1 MIGLNLNHYETVLK
15 QFQAS
20 RDKHPESD
28 GRKVPKDTSELPLG
42 GIRAVKA
49 AVLVFDIADSKK
61 ASSSLGKFKFTEWI
75 GLALH
80 LFFHCVDDYDG
91 LVDKYTGDGAMVSF
105 SLGSSAERCQNARNC
120 ALKISEILNKI
131 LNPLYKS
138 NNYRTMNLRI
148 GIDFGQIRIERI
160 GKRVSTHLIIIGGA
174 ANYAK
179 DIEQFAK
186 NINYSQNTAICMG
199 YDVLYNIPVN
209 ERKFKDGTY
218 KYYRITT
225 FSGQSEMD
233 KTKPYPIY
241 QYNGRY
247 FDD

>member
-1 MIGLNLNHYETVLK
+1 MINLNLNHYKTVSD
-15 QFQAS
+15 QFIDS
-20 RDKHPESD
+20 RVKHPESD

-42 GIRAVKA
+42 GIRTVNA
-49 AVLVFDIADSKK
+49 AVMVFDIAGSKK
-61 ASSSLGKFKFTEWI
+61 ASSSLGRLKYTEWV

-105 SLGSSAERCQNARNC
+105 SLGSPTERCQNARNC
-120 ALKISEILNKI
+120 ALKISEILSKI
-131 LNPLYKS
+131 LNPLYES
-138 NNYRTMNLRI
+138 NNYRTMYLRI

-160 GKRVSTHLIIIGGA
+160 GKRANTHLIIIGSA
-174 ANYAK
+174 ANCAK
-179 DIEQFAK
+179 DIEQYAK
-186 NINYSQNTAICMG
+186 NIDYFQNTAICMG
-199 YDVLYNIPVN
+199 YDVVYNIPVN

-218 KYYRITT
+218 KFNQITT

-241 QYNGRY
+241 DYNGRY
-247 FDD
+247 ID